1 MDKWMG
7 GWTDSGQIGGWIWI
21 HGWMDGFGNNMSKKG
36 TVRDTDCNITQKL
49 EKPNI
54 TYINIIGKLN
64 QDESSFT
71 AHSKD

>member
-1 MDKWMG
+1 MD
-7 GWTDSGQIGGWIWI
+7 
-21 HGWMDGFGNNMSKKG
+21 GWMDLEIICQKRELSEIQ
-36 TVRDTDCNITQKL
+36 CNITQKL

-71 AHSKD
+71 AHSKEEKY